1 MRNYVTPGKSNSVRF
16 EPRGVWNATVVRVDV
31 GSNEAWVRVP
41 RMSGDLDRGPL
52 QMPSLAAPLAVGDDV
67 LVAFREGK
75 ADQLA
80 IVAKVGAS
88 EGGGGGSSYRY
99 ATVVVAAADSLHSE
113 DADVVCTGTNDDVT
127 IQQIFAD
134 ALDAGMSVRVLLM
147 EGTFSLDDQGLSLDQ
162 DGSVLEGQGAATR
175 LLFTKPNVYIGLF
188 GSNTAVRNLV
198 CVDEMESQREGLQEG
213 WGTFVELSGNRTS
226 VTDCMFD
233 CFRMDRAIYS
243 YGLDTQ
249 IVNNTIYGSFGI
261 YDSARSAYGI
271 RIDSGIGTIVAGN
284 TIRMVLPPGWY
295 NDSAGIS
302 IWAGKAVCSHNWVH
316 VAFPEE
322 SDVEDYPWAG
332 AQAQTIWVRGDAITV
347 TGNYAYGWFED
358 GTWVEFDD
366 TAVIWADSGDGG
378 LISGNVC
385 DGNVAAGANY
395 ANTIVLNDPTDGWQV
410 TSNNL
415 WPEYNNGV
423 GTVGSYGYDA
433 VVFGNNPDAGQLDFV
448 SLGGDLGNVLSN
460 ASVIRLYGRDLSSAA
475 PATNEVLL
483 WDGSQWEPGTPSSP
497 WSFVFGSGVDGAVT
511 LDYSSAVPG
520 WATAAIASG
529 VRTFTLQRDVYCT
542 NLTVSG
548 SVQIFTNSFKIF
560 CSGVLSIGSGV
571 IVHND
576 GQNAS
581 GATGGGY
588 SSTSTSA
595 QTFRV
600 GMIGQNGSTGAAPSQ
615 STNNESAACNDLNAG
630 INSSGGAGGSSTG
643 APGSGGGTAGQ
654 TVSMGANR
662 GSPNNVLQAT
672 LGLALGAASASASG
686 SNVWGGGGCGN
697 AGTGGGLG
705 NTGGGGGG
713 GAGVV
718 GIYARTLSN
727 NGTIRAKGGD
737 GGNAVTT
744 AVSPAAGGGGGG
756 GGGGIILVYEA
767 TGSTV
772 GSTDVSGG
780 TGGSGVGTGKSG
792 ENGYAGKVW
801 SIAL

>member
-52 QMPSLAAPLAVGDDV
+52 LMPSLAAPLAVGDDV

-88 EGGGGGSSYRY
+88 GGGGGGSSFRY
-99 ATVVVAAADSLHSE
+99 ATAVVAAADSLHPE

-134 ALDAGMSVRVLLM
+134 ALEAGMPVRVLLM
-147 EGTFSLDDQGLSLDQ
+147 EGTFSLDDQGISLDQ
-162 DGSVLEGQGAATR
+162 DESVLEGQGSATR

-198 CVDEMESQREGLQEG
+198 CVDEMESEREGLQEG
-213 WGTFVELSGNRTS
+213 SGTFVELSGNRTS
-226 VTDCMFD
+226 VADCMFD

-249 IVNNTIYGSFGI
+249 IVNNTIYGSFGL
-261 YDSARSAYGI
+261 YDSARSNYGI
-271 RIDSGIGTIVAGN
+271 RIDAGLGTIVAGN

-302 IWAGKAVCSHNWVH
+302 IWAGKAICSHNWVH

-322 SDVEDYPWAG
+322 SDVEEYPWSG
-332 AQAQTIWVRGDAITV
+332 AQAQTIWVKGDAITV

-395 ANTIVLNDPTDGWQV
+395 ANTIVLSDLTDGWQV

-423 GTVGSYGYDA
+423 GNVGSYGYDA
-433 VVFGNNPDAGQLDFV
+433 VAFGNNPDVGQLDFV

-460 ASVIRLYGRDLSSAA
+460 ASVIRLYGRDLLSTAPTANQVLQWNGSAWA
-475 PATNEVLL
+475 PATLSSDVTGLITVT
-483 WDGSQWEPGTPSSP
+483 QGTVGQPVMQLTSTATNDDP
-497 WSFVFGSGVDGAVT
+497 TEIVRQFRGTTTNGT
-511 LDYSSAVPG
+511 
-520 WATAAIASG
+520 ATAAPG
-529 VRTFTLQRDVYCT
+529 
-542 NLTVSG
+542 
-548 SVQIFTNSFKIF
+548 
-560 CSGVLSIGSGV
+560 IGSFTPTAG
-571 IVHND
+571 
-576 GQNAS
+576 
-581 GATGGGY
+581 T
-588 SSTSTSA
+588 
-595 QTFRV
+595 QTTVEAVVTARR
-600 GMIGQNGSTGAAPSQ
+600 T
-615 STNNESAACNDLNAG
+615 
-630 INSSGGAGGSSTG
+630 
-643 APGSGGGTAGQ
+643 GGTAGTTNDGAGYLLYATFRTTAAG
-654 TVSMGANR
+654 TVTSTGTSYTTIGEHQAGWDAQLKTDGSVIYVEVTGALN
-662 GSPNNVLQAT
+662 NNVT
-672 LGLALGAASASASG
+672 
-686 SNVWGGGGCGN
+686 WH
-697 AGTGGGLG
+697 GT
-705 NTGGGGGG
+705 
-713 GAGVV
+713 V
-718 GIYARTLSN
+718 RSW
-727 NGTIRAKGGD
+727 
-737 GGNAVTT
+737 
-744 AVSPAAGGGGGG
+744 S
-756 GGGGIILVYEA
+756 
-767 TGSTV
+767 
-772 GSTDVSGG
+772 
-780 TGGSGVGTGKSG
+780 VGT
-792 ENGYAGKVW
+792 
-801 SIAL
+801 